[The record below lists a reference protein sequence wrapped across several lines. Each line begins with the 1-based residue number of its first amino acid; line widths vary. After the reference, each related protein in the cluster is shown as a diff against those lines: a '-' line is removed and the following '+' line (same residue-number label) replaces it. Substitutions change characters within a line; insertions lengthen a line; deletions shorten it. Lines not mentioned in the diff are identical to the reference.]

1 MPVPAPQE
9 NTLEHGAN
17 RLSGRA
23 QFISYP
29 RCHLLS
35 IFPLQTPKAE
45 VLQNLRAMSAG
56 GPAGEI
62 VLVHRFSCEAELL
75 SRYKPQSGGIAA

>member
-1 MPVPAPQE
+1 M
-9 NTLEHGAN
+9 
-17 RLSGRA
+17 
-23 QFISYP
+23 
-29 RCHLLS
+29 LS

-62 VLVHRFSCEAELL
+62 VVVHRFSCEAELL
-75 SRYKPQSGGIAA
+75 SQIQTAIRGDRRMILHKETVRRRT